1 MLSGI
6 YGAIVAKKLPPL
18 QVLRLRWN
26 IEFLRL
32 RVVVRQRR
40 RRDEYNLLQ
49 GLDAREDLRV
59 VNEYAVIACMFSAQ
73 IDKGVGRLGGQNS
86 TIVSG
91 RNPIDFRYR
100 KNDEIYFA
108 AKLQEGASLIR
119 KIYYNIIF

>member
-1 MLSGI
+1 M
-6 YGAIVAKKLPPL
+6 
-18 QVLRLRWN
+18 RLRWN

-73 IDKGVGRLGGQNS
+73 IDKGVGRLGGLPRLTVGRRGCCVMVS
-86 TIVSG
+86 VEPGMGICAADVTICAVTVPYSCIMLPPFLLSAVSICG
-91 RNPIDFRYR
+91 KYR
-100 KNDEIYFA
+100 FCA
-108 AKLQEGASLIR
+108 
-119 KIYYNIIF
+119 